1 MWIVFSRS
9 YLLKTEKKN
18 TKLDFKLI
26 WRLFQLAKPYKR
38 LLILTFI
45 YTVILIILAPIRP
58 YLVKIAIDDYM
69 SIDKYDDFLLICFIF
84 FVHLLLHS
92 IFIYLDTYSKA
103 QLGQNVIEDLRK
115 KTYRH
120 LLHLKKATLDQTKV
134 GTLVTR
140 AVSDIETISDFFS
153 SGIISVISE
162 LIQLLTILG
171 VMFYMSWELTL
182 VSMIV
187 LPILL
192 LVSEYFRRGVKSSF
206 QKVRTQVSLLNT
218 FVQEHITGIQVVQN
232 FNQEEREF
240 QKFRQ
245 INKGHLDAFKKSI
258 FHYSVYFPA
267 VEILNSI
274 AIGLIIWWAANS
286 SGVAFPPGLIISFVL
301 FVGLIFRPLRL
312 IADRFNTMQMGMVA
326 SDRVFEL
333 LDKIEDIENSG
344 SITNKINGDII
355 FNNVTF
361 GYDPNDPVLKN
372 VSFLVPKG
380 SSLAIVGATGSG
392 KSTIANL
399 LSANYKVQ
407 KGEISIDGIPIE
419 SYDLISLR
427 NQIAVV
433 MQDVFLFAGS
443 IFENVTLFDENI
455 SLEKVQKTAK
465 NMGLEEFILQLDQ
478 GWEYQ
483 VMERGSALSVGQ
495 RQLISFLRAMV
506 VDPSILILDEATSS
520 VDQENEALIQETVK
534 TAMKKTTSVVIAHR
548 LSTIQEADQILVLDK
563 GMVVEMGTHQNL
575 LNKKGYYYELYHK
588 SK

>member
-1 MWIVFSRS
+1 MRIVFSRN

-38 LLILTFI
+38 LLILTFV
-45 YTVILIILAPIRP
+45 YTVILVILAPIRP

-69 SIDKYDDFLLICFIF
+69 SIDKYDGFLFICFIF
-84 FVHLLLHS
+84 LVHLLLHS
-92 IFIYLDTYSKA
+92 VFIYLDTYSKA

-115 KTYRH
+115 TTYRH

-140 AVSDIETISDFFS
+140 AVSDIETISEFFS

-182 VSMIV
+182 ISMIV

-192 LVSEYFRRGVKSSF
+192 FVSEYFRRGVKSSF

-286 SGVAFPPGLIISFVL
+286 SGAAFPPGLIISFVL

-333 LDKIEDIENSG
+333 LDKIEDTEKSG
-344 SITNKINGDII
+344 AIVRKINGDIV
-355 FNNVTF
+355 FDKVTF

-372 VSFLVPKG
+372 VSFSVPRG

-399 LSANYKVQ
+399 LSSNYQVQ
-407 KGEISIDGIPIE
+407 KGVISIDGIPIE
-419 SYDLISLR
+419 AYDLITTR
-427 NQIAVV
+427 KQIAVV
-433 MQDVFLFAGS
+433 LQDVFLFAGS
-443 IFENVTLFDENI
+443 ILENVTLFDENI
-455 SLEKVQKTAK
+455 TLEKVQNTAK
-465 NMGLEEFILQLDQ
+465 NMGLEEFVLQLDQ

-495 RQLISFLRAMV
+495 RQLISFIRAMV
-506 VDPSILILDEATSS
+506 VDPAILILDEATSS

-563 GMVVEMGTHQNL
+563 GVVVEIGTHQNL
-575 LNKKGYYYELYHK
+575 LDKKGYYYELHNK

>member
-1 MWIVFSRS
+1 VWIVFSRS

-443 IFENVTLFDENI
+443 IFDNVTLFDENI

-575 LNKKGYYYELYHK
+575 LNKKGYYHELYHR

>member
-443 IFENVTLFDENI
+443 IFDNVTLFDENI

>member
-1 MWIVFSRS
+1 MWIVFSTN
-9 YLLKTEKKN
+9 YLLKSEKKN

-45 YTVILIILAPIRP
+45 YTIILIILAPIRP

-69 SIDKYDDFLLICFIF
+69 SIGKYDDFLFICFIF
-84 FVHLLLHS
+84 LMHLLLHS
-92 IFIYLDTYSKA
+92 IFTYLDTYSKA

-115 KTYRH
+115 RTYRH

-192 LVSEYFRRGVKSSF
+192 FVSEYFRRGVKSSF

-218 FVQEHITGIQVVQN
+218 FVQEHVTGIQVVQN
-232 FNQEEREF
+232 FNQEAREF

-286 SGVAFPPGLIISFVL
+286 SGAAFPPGLIISFVL

-333 LDKIEDIENSG
+333 LDKIEDTEKSG
-344 SITNKINGDII
+344 SVNSKINGDII
-355 FNNVTF
+355 FDNVTF
-361 GYDPNDPVLKN
+361 GYDPNEPVLKN
-372 VSFLVPKG
+372 VSFKVPRG

-419 SYDLISLR
+419 AYDLIAMR

-433 MQDVFLFAGS
+433 LQDVFLFAGS
-443 IFENVTLFDENI
+443 IFDNVTLFDENI
-455 SLEKVQKTAK
+455 SLEKVQKTGK

-506 VDPSILILDEATSS
+506 VDPAILILDEATSS

-563 GMVVEMGTHQNL
+563 GVVVEMGTHQNL
-575 LNKKGYYYELYHK
+575 LDKKGYYYELHHQ

>member
-1 MWIVFSRS
+1 MWIVFSTN
-9 YLLKTEKKN
+9 YLLKSEKKN

-45 YTVILIILAPIRP
+45 YTIILIILAPIRP

-69 SIDKYDDFLLICFIF
+69 SIGKYDDFLFICFIF
-84 FVHLLLHS
+84 LMHLLLHS
-92 IFIYLDTYSKA
+92 IFTYLDTYSKA

-115 KTYRH
+115 RTYRH

-192 LVSEYFRRGVKSSF
+192 FVSEYFRRGVKSSF

-218 FVQEHITGIQVVQN
+218 FVQEHVTGIQVVQN
-232 FNQEEREF
+232 FNQEAREF

-258 FHYSVYFPA
+258 FHYSIYFPA

-286 SGVAFPPGLIISFVL
+286 SGAAFPPGLIISFVL

-333 LDKIEDIENSG
+333 LDKIEDTEKSG
-344 SITNKINGDII
+344 SVNSKINGDII
-355 FNNVTF
+355 FDNVTF
-361 GYDPNDPVLKN
+361 GYDPNEPVLKN
-372 VSFLVPKG
+372 VSFSVPRG

-419 SYDLISLR
+419 AYDLIAMR

-433 MQDVFLFAGS
+433 LQDVFLFAGS
-443 IFENVTLFDENI
+443 IFDNVTLFDENI
-455 SLEKVQKTAK
+455 SLEKVQKTGK

-506 VDPSILILDEATSS
+506 VDPAILILDEATSS

-563 GMVVEMGTHQNL
+563 GVVVEMGTHQNL
-575 LNKKGYYYELYHK
+575 LDKKGYYYGLHHQ

>member
-1 MWIVFSRS
+1 MWIVFSTN
-9 YLLKTEKKN
+9 YLLKSEKKN

-45 YTVILIILAPIRP
+45 YTIILIILAPIRP

-69 SIDKYDDFLLICFIF
+69 SIGKYDDFLFICFIF
-84 FVHLLLHS
+84 LMHLLLHS
-92 IFIYLDTYSKA
+92 IFTYLDTYSKA

-115 KTYRH
+115 RTYRH

-192 LVSEYFRRGVKSSF
+192 FVSEYFRRGVKSSF

-218 FVQEHITGIQVVQN
+218 FVQEHVTGIQVVQN
-232 FNQEEREF
+232 FNQEAREF

-258 FHYSVYFPA
+258 FHYSIYFPA

-286 SGVAFPPGLIISFVL
+286 SGAAFPPGLIISFVL

-333 LDKIEDIENSG
+333 LDKIEDTEKSG
-344 SITNKINGDII
+344 SVNSKINGDII
-355 FNNVTF
+355 FDNVTF
-361 GYDPNDPVLKN
+361 GYDPNEPVLKN
-372 VSFLVPKG
+372 VSFSVPRG

-419 SYDLISLR
+419 AYDLIAMR

-433 MQDVFLFAGS
+433 LQDVFLFAGS
-443 IFENVTLFDENI
+443 IFDNVTLFDENI
-455 SLEKVQKTAK
+455 SLEKVQKTGK

-506 VDPSILILDEATSS
+506 VDPAILILDEATSS

-563 GMVVEMGTHQNL
+563 GVVVEMGTHQNL
-575 LNKKGYYYELYHK
+575 LDKKGYYYELHHQ

>member
-1 MWIVFSRS
+1 MWIVFSTN

-45 YTVILIILAPIRP
+45 YTIILIILAPIRP

-69 SIDKYDDFLLICFIF
+69 SIGKYDDFLFICFIF
-84 FVHLLLHS
+84 LMHLLLHS
-92 IFIYLDTYSKA
+92 IFTYLDTYSKA

-115 KTYRH
+115 RTYRH

-192 LVSEYFRRGVKSSF
+192 FVSEYFRRGVKSSF

-218 FVQEHITGIQVVQN
+218 FVQEHVTGIQVVQN
-232 FNQEEREF
+232 FNQEAREF

-286 SGVAFPPGLIISFVL
+286 SGAAFPPGLIISFVL

-333 LDKIEDIENSG
+333 LDKIEDTEKSG
-344 SITNKINGDII
+344 SVNSKINGDII
-355 FNNVTF
+355 FDNVTF
-361 GYDPNDPVLKN
+361 GYDPNEPVLKN
-372 VSFLVPKG
+372 VSFSVPRG

-419 SYDLISLR
+419 AYDLIAMR

-433 MQDVFLFAGS
+433 LQDVFLFAGS
-443 IFENVTLFDENI
+443 IFDNVTLFDENI
-455 SLEKVQKTAK
+455 SLEKVQKTGK

-506 VDPSILILDEATSS
+506 VDPAILILDEATSS

-563 GMVVEMGTHQNL
+563 GVVVEMGTHQNL
-575 LNKKGYYYELYHK
+575 LDKKGYYYELHHQ

>member
-1 MWIVFSRS
+1 MWIVFSTN

-26 WRLFQLAKPYKR
+26 RRLFQLAKPYKR

-45 YTVILIILAPIRP
+45 YTIILIILAPIRP

-69 SIDKYDDFLLICFIF
+69 SIGKYDDFLLICFIF
-84 FVHLLLHS
+84 LVHLLLHS
-92 IFIYLDTYSKA
+92 LFIYLDTYSKA

-115 KTYRH
+115 RTYRH
-120 LLHLKKATLDQTKV
+120 LLNLKKATLDQTKV

-192 LVSEYFRRGVKSSF
+192 FVSEYFRRGVKSSF

-218 FVQEHITGIQVVQN
+218 FVQEHVTGIQVVQN

-245 INKGHLDAFKKSI
+245 MNKGHLDAFKKSI

-286 SGVAFPPGLIISFVL
+286 SGAVFPPGLIISFVL

-333 LDKIEDIENSG
+333 LDKIKDTEKSG
-344 SITNKINGDII
+344 SINSKINGDII
-355 FNNVTF
+355 FDKVTF

-372 VSFLVPKG
+372 VSFSVPRG

-419 SYDLISLR
+419 AYDLIAMR

-433 MQDVFLFAGS
+433 LQDVFLFAGS
-443 IFENVTLFDENI
+443 ILDNVTLFDENI

-506 VDPSILILDEATSS
+506 VDPAILILDEATSS

-563 GMVVEMGTHQNL
+563 GVVVEMGTHQNL
-575 LNKKGYYYELYHK
+575 LDKKGYYYELHHQ

>member
-1 MWIVFSRS
+1 MWIVFSTN
-9 YLLKTEKKN
+9 YLLKSEKKN

-45 YTVILIILAPIRP
+45 YTIILIILAPIRP

-69 SIDKYDDFLLICFIF
+69 SIGKYDDFLFICFIF
-84 FVHLLLHS
+84 LMHLLLHS
-92 IFIYLDTYSKA
+92 IFTYLDTYSKA

-115 KTYRH
+115 RTYRH

-192 LVSEYFRRGVKSSF
+192 FVSEYFRRGVKSSF

-218 FVQEHITGIQVVQN
+218 FVQEHVTGIQVVQN
-232 FNQEEREF
+232 FNQEAREF

-286 SGVAFPPGLIISFVL
+286 SGAAFPPGLIISFVL

-333 LDKIEDIENSG
+333 LDKIEDTEKSG
-344 SITNKINGDII
+344 SVNSKINGDII
-355 FNNVTF
+355 FDNVTF
-361 GYDPNDPVLKN
+361 GYDPNEPVLKN
-372 VSFLVPKG
+372 VSFKVPRG

-419 SYDLISLR
+419 AHDLIAMR

-433 MQDVFLFAGS
+433 LQDVFLFAGS
-443 IFENVTLFDENI
+443 IFDNVTLFDENI
-455 SLEKVQKTAK
+455 SLEKVQKTGK

-506 VDPSILILDEATSS
+506 VDPAILILDEATSS

-563 GMVVEMGTHQNL
+563 GVVVEMGTHQNL
-575 LNKKGYYYELYHK
+575 LDKKGYYYELHHQ

>member
-1 MWIVFSRS
+1 MRIVFSRN

-38 LLILTFI
+38 LLILTFV
-45 YTVILIILAPIRP
+45 YTVILVILAPIRP

-69 SIDKYDDFLLICFIF
+69 SIDKYDGFLFICFIF
-84 FVHLLLHS
+84 LVHLLLHS
-92 IFIYLDTYSKA
+92 VFIYLDTYSKA

-115 KTYRH
+115 TTYRH

-140 AVSDIETISDFFS
+140 AVSDIETISEFFS

-182 VSMIV
+182 ISMIV

-192 LVSEYFRRGVKSSF
+192 FVSEYFRRGVKSSF

-286 SGVAFPPGLIISFVL
+286 SGAAFPPGLIISFVL

-333 LDKIEDIENSG
+333 LDKIEDTEKSG
-344 SITNKINGDII
+344 AIVRKINGDIV
-355 FNNVTF
+355 FDKVTF

-372 VSFLVPKG
+372 VSFSVPRG

-399 LSANYKVQ
+399 LSSNYQVQ
-407 KGEISIDGIPIE
+407 KGVISIDGIPIE
-419 SYDLISLR
+419 AYDLITTR
-427 NQIAVV
+427 KQIAVV
-433 MQDVFLFAGS
+433 LQDVFLFAGS
-443 IFENVTLFDENI
+443 ILENVTLFDENI
-455 SLEKVQKTAK
+455 TLEKVQNTAK
-465 NMGLEEFILQLDQ
+465 NMGLEEFVLQLDQ

-495 RQLISFLRAMV
+495 RQLISFIRAMV
-506 VDPSILILDEATSS
+506 VDPAVLILDEATSS

-563 GMVVEMGTHQNL
+563 GVVVEIGTHQNL
-575 LNKKGYYYELYHK
+575 LDKKGYYYELHNK